1 MKRRTA
7 ALTLMLA
14 FLVAVSFF
22 SAELFGDLA
31 GTDDLAQELADRSG
45 AAPIA
50 KPFFEPPAD
59 AERWLF
65 ALQGLGGIAIL
76 ALVFRNRRGIP
87 QRKGPA

>member
-1 MKRRTA
+1 MTRRT
-7 ALTLMLA
+7 LTLA
-14 FLVAVSFF
+14 FLLASLVAASFF

-50 KPFFEPPAD
+50 EPFFEPPAD

-65 ALQGLGGIAIL
+65 ALQGLGGIALL
-76 ALVFRNRRGIP
+76 ALVLRTRRGNP
-87 QRKGPA
+87 QRKGRA